1 MRHFSTKINNN
12 PTLKGIAFKTLSMT
26 TIHLKTNLTS
36 LLSLL
41 LLISNFLVTIQIVQT
56 NITSQSKFIV
66 RSMKSKNNKLVNLQ
80 DRLMHK
86 HSWEVLAV
94 KQWWGTRTN
103 EAA

>member
-1 MRHFSTKINNN
+1 
-12 PTLKGIAFKTLSMT
+12 MT

-36 LLSLL
+36 LFLLL
-41 LLISNFLVTIQIVQT
+41 LLISYCLVTIQIVQT
-56 NITSQSKFIV
+56 NITCQSKFIV

-86 HSWEVLAV
+86 LSWEVLAV